1 MDALYA
7 IGFMLILCYA
17 LLTVLGLSLTISQII
32 FHIVWSIVETSMI
45 NVVGADATSVLYVIG
60 VVLYKKVFG
69 CFCEKYFIR
78 FFGVF
83 LYKRFF
89 IIDSIYFFFYD
100 NCCCMLCEKFCPKL

>member
-60 VVLYKKVFG
+60 VVSTIIVAVCYAKNFVRSYEL
-69 CFCEKYFIR
+69 KY
-78 FFGVF
+78 GKES
-83 LYKRFF
+83 L
-89 IIDSIYFFFYD
+89 
-100 NCCCMLCEKFCPKL
+100 